1 MNIKKYLIISII
13 FVSNCAFAQNI
24 YEFLRLD
31 ASPRAAAMA
40 GSFVANYDDPNVMF
54 YNPAGIATIENNP
67 VSFSFLKHV
76 LDINSASIAG
86 SMEIKDWGRFS
97 AGITY
102 INYGSFDKADQYG
115 NRNGEFGAGDIAFLV
130 GYAGKLADNFYY
142 GSNIK
147 FIYSSI
153 DTKSSTGLAL
163 DLGLQ
168 YLIPDQKWSFGF
180 AVLNCGT
187 QLSSYYDKKEDL
199 PLDVRFGV
207 SKELDHTPFTFS
219 ISFNK
224 LSDKYDT
231 FSKRFQQFVVGSEIK
246 LSKPIRIRVGY
257 DNDRRKDLKIGSST
271 GIAGISIGL
280 GLIIGEYKFDYAF
293 SSLGEVGG
301 MHRIGISTTFL

>member
-1 MNIKKYLIISII
+1 MNIKKYLIIFII
-13 FVSNCAFAQNI
+13 FVSNSAFAQNI

-54 YNPAGIATIENNP
+54 YNPAGIATLENNP

-102 INYGSFDKADQYG
+102 INYGSFDKADQFG
-115 NRNGEFGAGDIAFLV
+115 NRTGEFGAGDIAFLV

-153 DTKSSTGLAL
+153 DTKSSSGLAL

-168 YLIPDQKWSFGF
+168 YLIPNKKWAFGF

-224 LSDKYDT
+224 LNDKYDT

-246 LSKPIRIRVGY
+246 LSKPIKIRVGY
-257 DNDRRKDLKIGSST
+257 DNARRKDLKIGSST

-280 GLIIGEYKFDYAF
+280 GLTIGDYKFDYAF